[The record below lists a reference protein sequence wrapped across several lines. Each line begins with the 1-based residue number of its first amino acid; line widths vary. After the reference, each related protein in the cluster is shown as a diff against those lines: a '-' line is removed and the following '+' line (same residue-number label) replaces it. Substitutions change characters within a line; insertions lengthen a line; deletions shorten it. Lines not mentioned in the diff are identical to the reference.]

1 MKKKQR
7 IRNKWLTGS
16 LLFLT
21 LSASFPAQAA
31 RSPEVTETE
40 LLRSGEGDEAELEGP
55 GLGENGEEK
64 ETEDGETDSFT
75 EEELTDSLIEYGE
88 LEELLKRG
96 NASLKSAVS
105 QYDTN
110 LEIYQE
116 ALEVLSSAKQEMKE
130 YAEELENENGSPELI
145 AQYQMNE
152 SQLGA
157 SVAQMNRTVR
167 KLTGVS
173 GTKFLKS
180 SVNAMVKTAQ
190 TVMCSYNQM
199 RDQRQLAEK
208 QEESARA
215 SYEKA
220 QTMAEAG
227 MLTEQELLEAEQS
240 LLTARISLQSAEKSE
255 ASMKV
260 QLSLLIGR
268 NPDDTEIGEIPPAN
282 VDFIDTVVLEED
294 KKLAVTSDSEI
305 QALRRGSSSGGSAEA
320 ELKSRQISEAKSRK
334 NLEMDTLYNEMTAKL
349 QAFQAAESSYEAAE
363 KNYGALQVKYQSG
376 LLSRQ
381 EYLKGEVSYLQQKN
395 SFKQAEQELSQAIAA
410 YQWEIK
416 GV

>member
-64 ETEDGETDSFT
+64 ETEDEETDSFT

-88 LEELLKRG
+88 LEELLKHG

-130 YAEELENENGSPELI
+130 YAEELEDENGSPELI

-173 GTKFLKS
+173 GTKSLKS

-227 MLTEQELLEAEQS
+227 MITEQELLEAEQS
-240 LLTARISLQSAEKSE
+240 LLTAQISLQSAEKSE
-255 ASMKV
+255 DSMKA
-260 QLSLLIGR
+260 QLTLLIGR

-305 QALRRGSSSGGSAEA
+305 QALRRGSSSGSAEA
-320 ELKSRQISEAKSRK
+320 ELKSRQTAEAKSRK
-334 NLEMDTLYNEMTAKL
+334 NLAMDTLYNEMTAKL

-395 SFKQAEQELSQAIAA
+395 SFKQAERELSQAIAA

>member
-64 ETEDGETDSFT
+64 ETEDEETDSFT

-130 YAEELENENGSPELI
+130 YAEELEDENGSPELI

-167 KLTGVS
+167 RLTGVS
-173 GTKFLKS
+173 GTKSLKS

-190 TVMCSYNQM
+190 IVMCSYNQM

-227 MLTEQELLEAEQS
+227 MITEQELLEAEQS
-240 LLTARISLQSAEKSE
+240 LLTAQISLQSAEKSE
-255 ASMKV
+255 DSMKA
-260 QLSLLIGR
+260 QLTLLIGR

-305 QALRRGSSSGGSAEA
+305 QALRRGSSSGSAEA
-320 ELKSRQISEAKSRK
+320 ELKSRQTAEAKSRK
-334 NLEMDTLYNEMTAKL
+334 NLAMDTLYNEMTAKL

-395 SFKQAEQELSQAIAA
+395 SFKQAERELSQTIAA

>member
-130 YAEELENENGSPELI
+130 YAEELEDENGSPELI

-173 GTKFLKS
+173 GTKSLKS

-240 LLTARISLQSAEKSE
+240 LLTAQISLQSAEKSE
-255 ASMKV
+255 DSMKA
-260 QLSLLIGR
+260 QLTLLIGR

-305 QALRRGSSSGGSAEA
+305 QALRRGSSSGSAEA
-320 ELKSRQISEAKSRK
+320 ELKSRQTAEAKSRK
-334 NLEMDTLYNEMTAKL
+334 NLAMDTLYNEMTAKL

-395 SFKQAEQELSQAIAA
+395 SFKQAERELSQAIAA

>member
-1 MKKKQR
+1 MKKKQK
-7 IRNKWLTGS
+7 IRSKWLTGS
-16 LLFLT
+16 LIFLT
-21 LSASFPAQAA
+21 LTASFPAQAA

-40 LLRSGEGDEAELEGP
+40 LLRSGEGDEAEPEGP
-55 GLGENGEEK
+55 GLGENAGEK
-64 ETEDGETDSFT
+64 GTEEESISFT
-75 EEELTDSLIEYGE
+75 EEELADSMIEYEE
-88 LEELLKRG
+88 LEELLKCG
-96 NASLKSAVS
+96 NAAVKSAVS

-116 ALEVLSSAKQEMKE
+116 ALDALSSAKQEMKE
-130 YAEELENENGSPELI
+130 NAEELEDENGSAELI

-152 SQLGA
+152 SQLGV
-157 SVAQMNRTVR
+157 SVAQMNRTIR

-173 GTKFLKS
+173 GTKSLQS

-215 SYEKA
+215 SCEKA
-220 QTMAEAG
+220 RTMAEAG
-227 MLTEQELLEAEQS
+227 MITEQELLEAEQS
-240 LLTARISLQSAEKSE
+240 LLSAQISLQSAEKSE
-255 ASMKV
+255 SSMKA
-260 QLSLLIGR
+260 QLALLIGK
-268 NPDDTEIGEIPPAN
+268 NPDETEIGEVPSAN
-282 VDFIDTVVLEED
+282 ADFIDN

-305 QALRRGSSSGGSAEA
+305 QALRRSSSSGSAET
-320 ELKSRQISEAKSRK
+320 ELKSRQTAEAKSQK
-334 NLEMDTLYNEMTAKL
+334 NLEMDTLYSEMTAKR
-349 QAFQAAESSYEAAE
+349 QAFWAAENSYEAAK
-363 KNYGALQVKYQSG
+363 KNYSALQTKYQSG

-381 EYLKGEVSYLQQKN
+381 DYLEGEVSYLQQEN
-395 SFKQAEQELSQAIAA
+395 SFKQANRDLIQAIAA

>member
-64 ETEDGETDSFT
+64 ETEDEETDSFT

-96 NASLKSAVS
+96 NVSLKSAVS

-130 YAEELENENGSPELI
+130 YAEELEDENGSPELI

-173 GTKFLKS
+173 GTKSLKS

-190 TVMCSYNQM
+190 IVMCSYNQM

-227 MLTEQELLEAEQS
+227 MITEQELLEAEQS
-240 LLTARISLQSAEKSE
+240 LLTAQISLQSAEKSE
-255 ASMKV
+255 DSMKA
-260 QLSLLIGR
+260 QLTLLIGR

-305 QALRRGSSSGGSAEA
+305 QALRRGSSSGSAEA
-320 ELKSRQISEAKSRK
+320 ELKSRQTAEAKSRK
-334 NLEMDTLYNEMTAKL
+334 NLAMDTLYNEMTAKL

>member
-130 YAEELENENGSPELI
+130 YAEELEDENGSPELI

-173 GTKFLKS
+173 GTKSLKS

-220 QTMAEAG
+220 QTMVEAG

-240 LLTARISLQSAEKSE
+240 LLTAQISLQSAEKSE
-255 ASMKV
+255 DSMKA
-260 QLSLLIGR
+260 QLTLLIGR

-305 QALRRGSSSGGSAEA
+305 QALRRGSSSGSAEA
-320 ELKSRQISEAKSRK
+320 ELKSRQTAEAKSRK
-334 NLEMDTLYNEMTAKL
+334 NLAMDTLYNEMTAKL

-395 SFKQAEQELSQAIAA
+395 SFKQAERELSQAIAA

>member
-1 MKKKQR
+1 MKKKQK

-64 ETEDGETDSFT
+64 ETEDEETDSFT

-88 LEELLKRG
+88 LEELLKHG

-130 YAEELENENGSPELI
+130 YAEELEDENGSPELI

-173 GTKFLKS
+173 GTKSLKS

-227 MLTEQELLEAEQS
+227 MITEQELLEAEQS
-240 LLTARISLQSAEKSE
+240 LLTAQISLQSAEKSE
-255 ASMKV
+255 DSMKA
-260 QLSLLIGR
+260 QLTLLIGR

-305 QALRRGSSSGGSAEA
+305 QALRRGSSSGSAEA
-320 ELKSRQISEAKSRK
+320 ELKSRQTAEAKSRK
-334 NLEMDTLYNEMTAKL
+334 NLAMDTLYNEMTAKL

-395 SFKQAEQELSQAIAA
+395 SFKQAERELSQAIAA